1 MSSRPNGDQSND
13 ADELLSVLR
22 VGLTDILENLVQCQ
36 GFTKY
41 MTMYTAVYNFC
52 TALRSSVAGN
62 GYYTAADT
70 TSSVH
75 GVVYGRRLYT
85 FLNEFIVQFMEQIAE
100 RSADFTGDGLLAFY
114 NSEWVKFGDSTRC
127 IHHIFDYLNRHWIQ
141 REQEEG
147 NNVSDVSTLMFHL
160 WRDNFFMQIR
170 NTLLESV
177 FNLMTRVRDGQVVDL
192 GMVKSVA
199 ESFVSLGGDEVGSSS
214 KKMDVY
220 NDYFL
225 KPFIKATV
233 QYYSVESECLLND
246 GTIID
251 YIVRV
256 SERFKE
262 EDERA
267 ELYLHESSLPEFK
280 QALTNTL
287 IGKQKESLR
296 AEFKPMLEVHEK
308 DNLRRLYLLLRRL
321 DDKDGLEPLRAV
333 FSEHV
338 KQAGLKAVEQLSV
351 TPEEIAF
358 PTPNLARLFVAA
370 LLDVHGTFTKM
381 LHESFLD
388 DPGFSKALDHACS
401 DFVNF
406 NAICPPN
413 ENKASLLLATY
424 CDLLLK
430 KGSAAA
436 RKAGAEGASEDDNL
450 EEQLTQ
456 AICIFRYLKGTDVF
470 QKFYS
475 KGLARR
481 LVYEQSV
488 STHGEETMIS
498 KLKEVSGVEFIT
510 RLARMF
516 NDMIVSKDMS
526 DEFKSKSGVYG
537 EVPFDFDMKVLN
549 LVSWPYSPPDVKLE
563 VPPVL
568 SNVCEQYKRY
578 LDDKHPGR
586 KLSWLW
592 NIARAEIKL
601 FLPNATGPAAK
612 NGYIFQLT
620 TYQLVILLLFSAESG
635 PGTGYGTPAGPTL
648 TYAQLLAA
656 TGLGEDIVL
665 GELEIFC
672 KARVLNSSMGLG
684 SDAVSTSATYSLNVD
699 FKSKHLRV
707 NLANMKK
714 SEQKREIK
722 DTMRAVDEDRMFTIQ
737 AAIVRIM
744 KSRKQLSHR
753 QLIEETINQIKPF
766 QAQVSNIK
774 KTIDQLIDKEYL
786 ERDANSRDLY
796 NYLA

>member
-1 MSSRPNGDQSND
+1 MSYRPSGDSSSD
-13 ADELLSVLR
+13 ADEILALLR
-22 VGLTDILENLVQCQ
+22 VGLTDILENLAKCQ
-36 GFTKY
+36 GT
-41 MTMYTAVYNFC
+41 TNGVYNFC
-52 TALRSSVAGN
+52 TALRSSVTGN

-100 RSADFTGDGLLAFY
+100 KSADYTGDNLLAFY

-199 ESFVSLGGDEVGSSS
+199 DSFVSLGGDEVGSSS

-220 NDYFL
+220 NNYFL
-225 KPFIKATV
+225 VPFIKATV
-233 QYYSVESECLLND
+233 LYYSAESERLLQD

-287 IGKQKESLR
+287 IGKQKENLR
-296 AEFKPMLEVHEK
+296 AEFKPMLEAHEK
-308 DNLRRLYLLLRRL
+308 DNLRRLYLLLSRL
-321 DDKDGLEPLRAV
+321 EDKDGLEPLRAV

-338 KQAGLKAVEQLSV
+338 KQAGLKAVAELDV
-351 TPEEIAF
+351 TAEEIAY
-358 PTPNLARLFVAA
+358 PTPNLARLFVSA
-370 LLDVHGTFTKM
+370 LLGVHGMFTKM

-406 NAICPPN
+406 NAICPPS

-516 NDMIVSKDMS
+516 NDMIVSKD
-526 DEFKSKSGVYG
+526 
-537 EVPFDFDMKVLN
+537 
-549 LVSWPYSPPDVKLE
+549 
-563 VPPVL
+563 
-568 SNVCEQYKRY
+568 
-578 LDDKHPGR
+578 
-586 KLSWLW
+586 
-592 NIARAEIKL
+592 
-601 FLPNATGPAAK
+601 
-612 NGYIFQLT
+612 
-620 TYQLVILLLFSAESG
+620 
-635 PGTGYGTPAGPTL
+635 
-648 TYAQLLAA
+648 
-656 TGLGEDIVL
+656 
-665 GELEIFC
+665 
-672 KARVLNSSMGLG
+672 
-684 SDAVSTSATYSLNVD
+684 
-699 FKSKHLRV
+699 
-707 NLANMKK
+707 
-714 SEQKREIK
+714 
-722 DTMRAVDEDRMFTIQ
+722 
-737 AAIVRIM
+737 
-744 KSRKQLSHR
+744 
-753 QLIEETINQIKPF
+753 
-766 QAQVSNIK
+766 
-774 KTIDQLIDKEYL
+774 
-786 ERDANSRDLY
+786 
-796 NYLA
+796 